1 MTSGATTPT
10 AFGDAIT
17 AKEWSSILALGEDV
31 SFSPGEVLIAQG
43 ERPGGLLLIEE
54 GRADVVA
61 VRGGRRVAVASFSAG
76 DLTGEMSLIT
86 DQPASAS
93 VVATGPVRA
102 RQISRQKIER
112 QSKQDPALG
121 DRLFSGLARL
131 MADRLRS
138 SGPSTD
144 RGPSLGKL
152 AAACANVMP
161 TIPSVVF
168 CPDVET
174 MIARYEEVGHRP
186 RFLWCWCARGV
197 EKVTFS
203 TVPESLRDELRD
215 TKMLAILL
223 NVLLDDLADKRG
235 DMALLEAALGMLTLP
250 VGPVPSTS
258 DGDRAYVQLI
268 ADLWSL
274 MGDRVRALAG
284 WDAWRNLYIYD
295 WRQVFNAMRYGLLV
309 HHHPELVNR
318 AELGSY
324 KPHNMNMMV
333 FATIDLMAS
342 SAPVE
347 ELGLIRE
354 AMLRA
359 QTMGQI
365 GNDLATWRREVPD
378 RDFTNWLLAAA
389 RRERVISV
397 EQLQHDPPEEIV
409 ARVEKS
415 KLEDRVLDDWHAE
428 RRRLEELAPLVQSV
442 DLETLR
448 QGSDVL
454 LGMSLAAAGRL

>member
-1 MTSGATTPT
+1 MATSIPA

-17 AKEWSSILALGEDV
+17 PEEWSSILALGEDV
-31 SFSPGEVLIAQG
+31 SFAPGEVLIAQG
-43 ERPGGLLLIEE
+43 ERPDALLLLED

-61 VRGGRRVAVASFSAG
+61 VRGGQRSVVANFAAG
-76 DLTGEMSLIT
+76 DLAGEMSLIT

-93 VVATGPVRA
+93 VVATVAVRA
-102 RQISRQKIER
+102 RQIPRRKIER
-112 QSKQDPALG
+112 QSRLDPALG

-131 MADRLRS
+131 MAARLSASGRS
-138 SGPSTD
+138 GV
-144 RGPSLGKL
+144 RGPSLGRL
-152 AAACANVMP
+152 ATACASVMP

-168 CPDVET
+168 SPDVES

-203 TVPESLRDELRD
+203 TVPQSLRDELRD
-215 TKMLAILL
+215 TKMLAIIL
-223 NVLLDDLADKRG
+223 NVLLDDIADKRG
-235 DMALLEAALGMLTLP
+235 DLALLEAALDMLTLP
-250 VGPVPSTS
+250 AKPLPPVAE
-258 DGDRAYVQLI
+258 GDRAYVQLI

-274 MGDRVRALAG
+274 MANRVRPLAG
-284 WDAWRNLYIYD
+284 WEEWRNLYIYD

-309 HHHPELVNR
+309 HHHPALVNR
-318 AELGSY
+318 AELGTY

-333 FATIDLMAS
+333 FATIDIMAS
-342 SAPVE
+342 PAAVE

-397 EQLQHDPPEEIV
+397 EQLKHDPPEQIV
-409 ARVEKS
+409 DRVEKS
-415 KLEDRVLDDWHAE
+415 KLEERVLEDWHAE